1 MAAVKVTMNS
11 GTECFVKAY
20 SFEKEK
26 TCNYWQK
33 QKEKGEIKDW
43 FWYGGIVC

>member
-1 MAAVKVTMNS
+1 MAAVKVMMNS

-43 FWYGGIVC
+43 FWYGGIV

>member
-1 MAAVKVTMNS
+1 MASVKVTMNS
-11 GTECFVKAY
+11 ETECFVKAY

-33 QKEKGEIKDW
+33 QKEKVKLKNGFGME
-43 FWYGGIVC
+43 G